1 MCQKSNLEVQE
12 YTSWVDYTEF
22 LSTLPTSRGRKYEE
36 LLKPNVLQEM
46 RVDDG
51 RYLFVITDVRRS
63 GDAAPLERV
72 RETIKRILFA
82 QRQSEIIRA
91 HEERIYEEALASGD
105 LRINLGD
112 EEPTEEQSEE
122 LTEQVDEAA
131 EQPVEQSAQ
140 IDSTQS
146 TQREP
151 KQTTDTIGVVVS
163 DTINEVTK

>member
-51 RYLFVITDVRRS
+51 RYFFVITDIRRS

-91 HEERIYEEALASGD
+91 HEERIYNEALASGE
-105 LRINLGD
+105 LRINLTD
-112 EEPTEEQSEE
+112 EEPIEEPIEE
-122 LTEQVDEAA
+122 VASTDEATS
-131 EQPVEQSAQ
+131 SAQ
-140 IDSTQS
+140 PTEKS
-146 TQREP
+146 EP
-151 KQTTDTIGVVVS
+151 TEGEPTAAVDTTKVVVA
-163 DTINEVTK
+163 DTTKQETKK

>member
-1 MCQKSNLEVQE
+1 MQDWRDMCQKSNLEVQE

-51 RYLFVITDVRRS
+51 RYFFVITDIRRS

-91 HEERIYEEALASGD
+91 HEERIYNEALASGE
-105 LRINLGD
+105 LRINLTD
-112 EEPTEEQSEE
+112 EEPIEE
-122 LTEQVDEAA
+122 VAPADEATS
-131 EQPVEQSAQ
+131 SAQ
-140 IDSTQS
+140 PTEKS
-146 TQREP
+146 EP
-151 KQTTDTIGVVVS
+151 TEGEPTAAVDTTKVVVA
-163 DTINEVTK
+163 DTTKQETKK